1 MCVLMFVY
9 NIFLIPF
16 TLDCDL
22 LVYSEDIIH
31 KVYIVT
37 YFSPMKKMNQDAW
50 LSFPKKWLHF
60 REFVNPVLRIFI
72 FFIVYIYDLFYNP

>member
-1 MCVLMFVY
+1 MFVY
-9 NIFLIPF
+9 NIFLLPF

-37 YFSPMKKMNQDAW
+37 YFSPMKKKESRC
-50 LSFPKKWLHF
+50 LTEFPQKMVAF
-60 REFVNPVLRIFI
+60 SRICEPCVANVY
-72 FFIVYIYDLFYNP
+72 FFIVYIYDLF

>member
-1 MCVLMFVY
+1 MFVY

-37 YFSPMKKMNQDAW
+37 YFSPMKKMNQDA
-50 LSFPKKWLHF
+50 
-60 REFVNPVLRIFI
+60 
-72 FFIVYIYDLFYNP
+72 